1 MQEGTQMEYDKEM
14 ETQDWT
20 EGLYK
25 NIRAI
30 KVGVWLLVAL
40 EAAKFV
46 LW

>member
-1 MQEGTQMEYDKEM
+1 MGDSRQMEYDKDM

-20 EGLYK
+20 EVLYK
-25 NIRAI
+25 NVSAI

>member
-1 MQEGTQMEYDKEM
+1 MQEGKQMEYDKDM

-25 NIRAI
+25 NVSAV
-30 KVGVWLLVAL
+30 KVGVWLLVLL

>member
-1 MQEGTQMEYDKEM
+1 MEKQVPYDKDM

-25 NIRAI
+25 NLAWI
-30 KVGVWLLVAL
+30 KVGVWLLVGL
-40 EAAKFV
+40 EAAKFI